1 MLKYSWNSIG
11 YSLIMVTDL
20 IMAGNLINAYVP
32 PGVLLALM
40 LCLEF
45 VFSFF
50 FFFQVLNPRTVNTS
64 NPLYR
69 LGLDKNN
76 VG

>member
-1 MLKYSWNSIG
+1 VLKYSWNSIG

-45 VFSFF
+45 VFSFSF
-50 FFFQVLNPRTVNTS
+50 FSSFKS
-64 NPLYR
+64 
-69 LGLDKNN
+69 KNSEYEYSII
-76 VG
+76 

>member
-45 VFSFF
+45 IFSFSFF
-50 FFFQVLNPRTVNTS
+50 FKF
-64 NPLYR
+64 
-69 LGLDKNN
+69 
-76 VG
+76 